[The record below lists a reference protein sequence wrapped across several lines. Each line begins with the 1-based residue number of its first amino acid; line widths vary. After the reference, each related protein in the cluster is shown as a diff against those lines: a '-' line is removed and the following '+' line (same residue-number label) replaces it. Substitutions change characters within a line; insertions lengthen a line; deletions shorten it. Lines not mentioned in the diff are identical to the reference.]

1 MAGKLLRGSP
11 LLFLF
16 VTVFVDMIGYGIVI
30 PLLPFYV
37 QQQASGAAL
46 VGLLGSLYAAMQF
59 VGGPFLG
66 GLSDRVGRRPVLLLC
81 LFGTSFA
88 YLLLGL
94 ADTLLL
100 LVAAVVLAGG
110 AAGTLA
116 TAQAYI
122 ADSTLAGDRARGLG
136 LIGAAFGLGLIAGP
150 VLGGLLSLY
159 SLGAPAFAASA
170 LALCNVAFGF
180 FVLPESLPLTR
191 RTSTPILQ
199 LNPVSQLAGV
209 LGVGSIRALLL
220 AVFLLNLSF
229 AGLLTN
235 FPLFSNA
242 RFGWDA
248 TANAFFF
255 AFVGVC
261 AVLTQ
266 GVLLGR
272 LQPRFGEKRLLLGGL
287 ALMAVNL
294 GLMALVPLGSLL
306 YPVVDGSDLAPRL
319 RARAGQG
326 YGWTAGHPQPDP
338 DPGTHDLGPHLRPPR
353 RSGALLGRQP
363 PGGAGS
369 VGSSGCFGTAG
380 CPQAVH
386 FSYATRTGS
395 VISCLLLARLQTSYS
410 GSVSLLSPSARRSS
424 TCRSTFP
431 TWGLC

>member
-191 RTSTPILQ
+191 RTSTPILE

-306 YPVVDGSDLAPRL
+306 YPVVGVLAVGTGLAIPSLTALISHRVSE
-319 RARAGQG
+319 REQGKVMGGQQAILSL
-326 YGWTAGHPQPDP
+326 TLI
-338 DPGTHDLGPHLRPPR
+338 LGPTI
-353 RSGALLGRQP
+353 SGLTFDRLGAPAPYWVGSLLAALALLAAAAALVPRGVPERYTSRTP
-363 PGGAGS
+363 REPGA
-369 VGSSGCFGTAG
+369 
-380 CPQAVH
+380 
-386 FSYATRTGS
+386 
-395 VISCLLLARLQTSYS
+395 
-410 GSVSLLSPSARRSS
+410 
-424 TCRSTFP
+424 
-431 TWGLC
+431 

>member
-1 MAGKLLRGSP
+1 MVRKMLRGSP

-16 VTVFVDMIGYGIVI
+16 VTVFVDMIGYGIVV

-37 QQQASGAAL
+37 QQQAPGAVL

-66 GLSDRVGRRPVLLLC
+66 GLSDRAGRRPVLLFC
-81 LFGTSFA
+81 LLGTSLA
-88 YLLLGL
+88 YLLLGMS
-94 ADTLLL
+94 DTLLL
-100 LVAAVVLAGG
+100 LVVAVGLAGG
-110 AAGTLA
+110 AGGTLA

-122 ADSTLAGDRARGLG
+122 ADSTSAGDRARGLG

-159 SLGAPAFAASA
+159 SLGASAFAASA

-180 FVLPESLPLTR
+180 FVLPESLPLMR
-191 RTSTPILQ
+191 RMSTPILR
-199 LNPVSQLAGV
+199 LNPVSQLSDV
-209 LGVGSIRALLL
+209 LRMGGIRALLL

-272 LQPRFGEKRLLLGGL
+272 LQPRFGEKRLLLSGL

-306 YPVVDGSDLAPRL
+306 YPVVGVLAVGTGLAIPSLTALISHRVSE
-319 RARAGQG
+319 REQGKVMGGQQAILSL
-326 YGWTAGHPQPDP
+326 TLI
-338 DPGTHDLGPHLRPPR
+338 LGPTI
-353 RSGALLGRQP
+353 SGLTFDRLGAPAPYWAGSLLAALALLAAAAALVPR
-363 PGGAGS
+363 GA
-369 VGSSGCFGTAG
+369 
-380 CPQAVH
+380 
-386 FSYATRTGS
+386 
-395 VISCLLLARLQTSYS
+395 
-410 GSVSLLSPSARRSS
+410 
-424 TCRSTFP
+424 
-431 TWGLC
+431 

>member
-1 MAGKLLRGSP
+1 MSEHRPWRRSP

-37 QQQASGAAL
+37 RQYTSGAVL
-46 VGLLGSLYAAMQF
+46 IGLLGSLYAAMQF

-66 GLSDRVGRRPVLLLC
+66 GLSDLVGRRPVLLLC
-81 LFGTSFA
+81 LSGASLA

-100 LVAAVVLAGG
+100 LVAAVALAGG
-110 AAGTLA
+110 VGGTQA

-122 ADSTLAGDRARGLG
+122 ADSTESEDRARGLG

-150 VLGGLLSLY
+150 VLGGLLSVL

-170 LALCNVAFGF
+170 LALGNVAFGF
-180 FVLPESLPLTR
+180 FILPESLPVER
-191 RTSTPILQ
+191 RAPTPILR
-199 LNPVSQLAGV
+199 LNPVSQLGGV
-209 LGVGSIRALLL
+209 LKMSGIRALLL

-248 TANAFFF
+248 TGNAFFF

-272 LQPRFGEKRLLLGGL
+272 LQPPFGEERLLLGGL
-287 ALMAVNL
+287 SLMALNLDLMAV
-294 GLMALVPLGSLL
+294 VPSGWML
-306 YPVVDGSDLAPRL
+306 YPVVGILAVGTGLAIPSLTALISR
-319 RARAGQG
+319 RVSEHEQGKVMGGQQAILSL
-326 YGWTAGHPQPDP
+326 TLI
-338 DPGTHDLGPHLRPPR
+338 LGPVIAGLAFDHLGVPAPYWI
-353 RSGALLGRQP
+353 GGFLAVLALLV
-363 PGGAGS
+363 A
-369 VGSSGCFGTAG
+369 A
-380 CPQAVH
+380 
-386 FSYATRTGS
+386 AT
-395 VISCLLLARLQTSYS
+395 LLL
-410 GSVSLLSPSARRSS
+410 PKRRKSK
-424 TCRSTFP
+424 TERCGRNRAQ
-431 TWGLC
+431 GE

>member
-1 MAGKLLRGSP
+1 
-11 LLFLF
+11 
-16 VTVFVDMIGYGIVI
+16 MIGYGIVI

-191 RTSTPILQ
+191 RTSTPILE

-306 YPVVDGSDLAPRL
+306 YPVVGILAVGTGLAIPSLTALISHRVSE
-319 RARAGQG
+319 REQGKVMGGQQAILSL
-326 YGWTAGHPQPDP
+326 TLI
-338 DPGTHDLGPHLRPPR
+338 LGPTI
-353 RSGALLGRQP
+353 SGLTFDRLGAPAPYWVGSLLAALALLAAAAALVPRGVHERYTSRTP
-363 PGGAGS
+363 REPGA
-369 VGSSGCFGTAG
+369 
-380 CPQAVH
+380 
-386 FSYATRTGS
+386 
-395 VISCLLLARLQTSYS
+395 
-410 GSVSLLSPSARRSS
+410 
-424 TCRSTFP
+424 
-431 TWGLC
+431 

>member
-1 MAGKLLRGSP
+1 MRKRLRGSP
-11 LLFLF
+11 LVFLF
-16 VTVFVDMIGYGIVI
+16 VTVFVDMIGYGIVV

-37 QQQASGAAL
+37 QQQAPGAVL

-66 GLSDRVGRRPVLLLC
+66 GLSDRAGRRPVLLFC
-81 LFGTSFA
+81 LLGTSLA

-94 ADTLLL
+94 SDTLLL

-110 AAGTLA
+110 ASGTLA

-122 ADSTLAGDRARGLG
+122 ADSTSAGDRTRGLG

-159 SLGAPAFAASA
+159 SLGAPVLAASA

-180 FVLPESLPLTR
+180 FVLPESLPLMR
-191 RTSTPILQ
+191 RTSTPILR
-199 LNPVSQLAGV
+199 LNPISQLGDV
-209 LGVGSIRALLL
+209 LRMGGIRTLLL

-248 TANAFFF
+248 TSNAFFF

-272 LQPRFGEKRLLLGGL
+272 LHPRLGEKRLLLGGL
-287 ALMAVNL
+287 ALMSVNL
-294 GLMALVPLGSLL
+294 GLMALVPLGPLL
-306 YPVVDGSDLAPRL
+306 YPVVGVLAVGTSLAIPSLTALISHRVSESEQGKVMG
-319 RARAGQG
+319 GQQ
-326 YGWTAGHPQPDP
+326 AILSLALI
-338 DPGTHDLGPHLRPPR
+338 LGPVISGLAFDHLSVPAPYWI
-353 RSGALLGRQP
+353 GGLLAALALLVATAALIPKHPGHTISEQASFRKP
-363 PGGAGS
+363 REPGG
-369 VGSSGCFGTAG
+369 
-380 CPQAVH
+380 
-386 FSYATRTGS
+386 
-395 VISCLLLARLQTSYS
+395 
-410 GSVSLLSPSARRSS
+410 
-424 TCRSTFP
+424 
-431 TWGLC
+431 